1 MVSFKVDKQLA
12 LPIQQ
17 YLQQLQNER
26 RLAENTLVNYR
37 SDLHALLHFV
47 ADYRIINWRQL
58 TAKQARAFISDA
70 QRQQLSTASTARL
83 VSSIRGFFDYLRRRQ
98 IIDTDLLLGLKL
110 PAPVTIKN
118 RTATIDLKALLDFIV
133 DDFISARDR
142 AMLAL
147 ISCSGIKVAEVA
159 ALDLFSVDFARKALI
174 IDRQGH
180 PAAIIN
186 IPENTLAAVKSW
198 FTYRSGQLAI
208 EPALFIAKSGRRL
221 SIRAIQLRIHTRG
234 RKMGLLG
241 LNANQLRHQYS
252 QQLMAAEVNIE
263 TISQRLGK
271 AVGPSRQLTEQAG
284 DIKRLLASYNQTH
297 PRAKKR

>member
-1 MVSFKVDKQLA
+1 MASFKVDKQLA
-12 LPIQQ
+12 LPLQQ

-47 ADYRIINWRQL
+47 ADYRIINWQQL
-58 TAKQARAFISDA
+58 TPKQARAFISDA

-98 IIDTDLLLGLKL
+98 ILDTDLLLGLQL
-110 PAPVTIKN
+110 PVPVTITK
-118 RTATIDLKALLDFIV
+118 RAATIDIKALLDITV

-142 AMLAL
+142 ALLAL
-147 ISCSGIKVAEVA
+147 ISSSGIKVAEVA
-159 ALDLFSVDFARKALI
+159 ALDLFSVDFARKALCI
-174 IDRQGH
+174 ERQGH

-186 IPENTLAAVKSW
+186 IPEDTLAAVKSW
-198 FTYRSGQLAI
+198 FGYRSAQLAI

-221 SIRAIQLRIHTRG
+221 SIRAIQLRISARG
-234 RKMGLLG
+234 RQLG
-241 LNANQLRHQYS
+241 LQGFSANQLRQQYS
-252 QQLMAAEVNIE
+252 QQLLAAEVNIE

-271 AVGPSRQLTEQAG
+271 AVGPSLQPAEQTGDRQQ
-284 DIKRLLASYNQTH
+284 LLASYNQTH